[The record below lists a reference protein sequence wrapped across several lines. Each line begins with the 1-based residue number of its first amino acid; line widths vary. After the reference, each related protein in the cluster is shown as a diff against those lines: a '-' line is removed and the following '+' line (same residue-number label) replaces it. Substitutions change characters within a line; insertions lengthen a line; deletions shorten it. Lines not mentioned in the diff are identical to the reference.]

1 MKTTN
6 LGSSNLEVSTLC
18 FGGNVF
24 GWTVDEAGSFELL
37 DAFLAAGGNFID
49 TADTYSIW
57 VPGLEGGESET
68 IIGRWMKSR
77 NNRSQVVLATKVGME
92 MAPDKKGL
100 SKEYIFQAVEASLQ
114 RLQTDYIDLY
124 ISHTPDQSVPIEE
137 TLGAY
142 AQLIEQGKVRVI
154 GTSNESGESLRAA
167 LEASRTNGLPAYQ
180 SLQPL
185 YNLYD
190 RADFETELQP
200 VCEEFNLG
208 VTPYSALA
216 SGFLTGKYRNEN
228 DLGQSPRGGGV
239 KAYMTDRG
247 MKILEALDHVSR
259 EHRSTPTAIALAWLM
274 SRSTVTAPIAS
285 ATSMAQMKQ
294 LIAATQIELD
304 AASLDLL
311 NGTN

>member
-1 MKTTN
+1 
-6 LGSSNLEVSTLC
+6 
-18 FGGNVF
+18 
-24 GWTVDEAGSFELL
+24 
-37 DAFLAAGGNFID
+37 
-49 TADTYSIW
+49 
-57 VPGLEGGESET
+57 
-68 IIGRWMKSR
+68 
-77 NNRSQVVLATKVGME
+77 
-92 MAPDKKGL
+92 
-100 SKEYIFQAVEASLQ
+100 
-114 RLQTDYIDLY
+114 
-124 ISHTPDQSVPIEE
+124 
-137 TLGAY
+137 
-142 AQLIEQGKVRVI
+142 
-154 GTSNESGESLRAA
+154 
-167 LEASRTNGLPAYQ
+167 LPAYQ